1 MHLCLYIARKEP
13 GHSRAAEAE
22 AAKRSR
28 AKKREAISSVLFLES
43 TSSMSH
49 RSRSSRSAT
58 STASGSTSAGS
69 GETAGPSGD
78 GATDSAV
85 VTPQAPGGS
94 TEEVG
99 TSAIRAAVLGI
110 LADPEV
116 IRQFVAAASVP
127 STSGGSTEG
136 TVGGAEAV
144 TGEPTAPGEPV
155 STAPGPSGS
164 ASSAGTGKSSI
175 VRVLLGVVRRHE
187 SRFCCCIHS
196 TPLICTTFYLSLSGA
211 SPLGAMPS
219 SLELSSLGLQ
229 VSHSTESPLVAASSG
244 AAPSGLGSGTTPSGA
259 TSANESDKYQPFSLG
274 RGFPLIPAKLVQ
286 KIQCWQYISMAE
298 LLPDNLELARR
309 SSESPNNTMSCSS
322 RSVRRR
328 ELSHDQNG
336 LLAWSV
342 CFSTFAAILGQK
354 HPGKLKELLAYQA
367 TVIIEASR
375 FNGRGWLPYDKMF
388 RENVAKHPDTD
399 WSSINPMFYSL
410 TYLNQKVDART
421 CTKCMG
427 PDHSLQECALN
438 SLDQPQLLTP
448 PLTPSASFQ
457 RSQEPR
463 FRQQQQSAQK
473 SAPPRKRAKREG
485 TPNPLSDS
493 NSFCFSW
500 NEGQCSRYPK
510 ECPRRHQCI
519 RCGGEHQLSGCTAT
533 VTLKD

>member
-1 MHLCLYIARKEP
+1 
-13 GHSRAAEAE
+13 
-22 AAKRSR
+22 
-28 AKKREAISSVLFLES
+28 
-43 TSSMSH
+43 MSH

-110 LADPEV
+110 LTDPEV
-116 IRQFVAAASVP
+116 IRQFGTAVAAASVP
-127 STSGGSTEG
+127 STSGGSTER

-164 ASSAGTGKSSI
+164 ASSAGT
-175 VRVLLGVVRRHE
+175 
-187 SRFCCCIHS
+187 
-196 TPLICTTFYLSLSGA
+196 GA

-259 TSANESDKYQPFSLG
+259 TSANELDKYQPFSLG
-274 RGFPLIPAKLVQ
+274 QGFPLIPAKLVQ

-309 SSESPNNTMSCSS
+309 SFESPNNTMSCSS

-354 HPGKLKELLAYQA
+354 YPGKLKELLAYQA

-463 FRQQQQSAQK
+463 FRQQQQSAQT

-500 NEGQCSRYPK
+500 NEGQCSRYPR